1 MSPVDAAPYG
11 LLVLVITLLGR
22 VVARPLRLPTN
33 GLEGFAYAYGLGTG
47 VGSLLLFALVAVRAL
62 GLPSGTAGLDGG
74 PGRPGPGVFDAILW
88 LGFLVALVEGSRLS
102 RARASARRR
111 GPSASAPV
119 PPPPRPP
126 LSRTALLP
134 IELVPLGLAALL
146 VLSALAPEVGLDALA
161 VHLPAS
167 ARFVRDGVR
176 PMAGVLGGEAPL
188 GFTLLAAPHLHG
200 AWPAGPALLAATAG
214 LALVAVVHAEAAR
227 RAGRRVAAL
236 LASLLLVTPA
246 ITAPAATFGPDL
258 AVGLHA
264 TLALL
269 CASRAARDP
278 SRASVLAAGLL
289 AGFAGNDARAGLLVA
304 LATGLSV
311 HVALGLR
318 RGARPALHAGALAVA
333 LCVPWFVRA
342 FRDTGN
348 PLFPFA
354 VERLGAGWADPTI
367 VDGMALGPFRHGGP
381 LLGFGGRVG
390 APLRDAFARGEG
402 AALPFALLLVAVV
415 AWALRR
421 PREVA
426 SDGTS
431 DGTSGGA
438 REGRALLVGGSALA
452 LFGLL
457 GHPHARFLVPVLAL
471 VALAAA
477 SGLARLRGPTLRS
490 RPAALALGALLLVA
504 CAWDAAATARRVG
517 PRLAALRSPTAAAAY
532 VEGALPDVRAGAA
545 FAATVPGPVLFASE
559 ATAAID
565 ADAIS
570 TTPARNGLL
579 TAARLTS
586 PSNAYLREE
595 MRRRGLAAFVYRP
608 ARPQDQALADKALD
622 LFRRRLGTIRTSPDG
637 PWQAFV
643 LDPRR

>member
-1 MSPVDAAPYG
+1 
-11 LLVLVITLLGR
+11 
-22 VVARPLRLPTN
+22 
-33 GLEGFAYAYGLGTG
+33 
-47 VGSLLLFALVAVRAL
+47 
-62 GLPSGTAGLDGG
+62 
-74 PGRPGPGVFDAILW
+74 
-88 LGFLVALVEGSRLS
+88 
-102 RARASARRR
+102 
-111 GPSASAPV
+111 
-119 PPPPRPP
+119 
-126 LSRTALLP
+126 
-134 IELVPLGLAALL
+134 
-146 VLSALAPEVGLDALA
+146 
-161 VHLPAS
+161 
-167 ARFVRDGVR
+167 
-176 PMAGVLGGEAPL
+176 
-188 GFTLLAAPHLHG
+188 
-200 AWPAGPALLAATAG
+200 
-214 LALVAVVHAEAAR
+214 
-227 RAGRRVAAL
+227 
-236 LASLLLVTPA
+236 
-246 ITAPAATFGPDL
+246 
-258 AVGLHA
+258 VGLHA

-304 LATGLSV
+304 LATGLSI

-367 VDGMALGPFRHGGP
+367 VDGAALGPFRDGSP
-381 LLGFGGRVG
+381 LLGLGRRVG

-402 AALPFALLLVAVV
+402 AALPLALLLVAAV

-431 DGTSGGA
+431 DGTPDGA
-438 REGRALLVGGSALA
+438 REGRAPARRGSALA

-457 GHPHARFLVPVLAL
+457 GHPHALPRAGARARGSRGGLGPRTAQGPHPPLPPRRARPRCAL
-471 VALAAA
+471 
-477 SGLARLRGPTLRS
+477 
-490 RPAALALGALLLVA
+490 
-504 CAWDAAATARRVG
+504 ARRVRVG
-517 PRLAALRSPTAAAAY
+517 RRGHRALRGRASPRSAPPPRPRPTWTTRC
-532 VEGALPDVRAGAA
+532 PTCAGAA

-595 MRRRGLAAFVYRP
+595 MRRRGFAAFVYRP
-608 ARPQDQALADKALD
+608 SRPQDQALADKALD
-622 LFRRRLGTIRTSPDG
+622 LFRRRLGTIRTSSDG